1 MEYLILMTMAG
12 SVLSLVYWIW
22 DRCFHDFL
30 TQSMK
35 YRALIIIL
43 LVYLVPWAWLKGIY
57 GYVVYWF
64 LPVRVPV
71 ITGHPVAI
79 ADIITKEEAYRTSG
93 YWWRLLVVGVWI
105 LVALVRV
112 VRKAKISFNNKQM
125 LLDTSDKCESGVILE
140 TVERLR
146 EELHYKGRLGIY
158 ITPDQNTTFTLGA
171 FRPLIFLQEKYSEDQ
186 LYLILKHEMM
196 HVKRKDLFIKLLM
209 EFAGCVHWFNY
220 LVHGLNGL
228 LSEVC
233 ESSCDERVLKGA
245 TEDEEKIYAR
255 SLIECC
261 DRLKG
266 NEPSPLHNTPFVS
279 GLVDIVETTAE
290 RVNLIMKRKE
300 IKSWKKRLAAS
311 VFAGLLVVNSF
322 TAMAYPDVYHV
333 ESSSIKAG
341 EDSAEGNAFWLE
353 EPIEEGYKDSEIEV
367 LYEEEF
373 IDMEGNVYPVNAS
386 SPYVFCIKHYIVS
399 GYYQTHV
406 KDAKGG
412 CTVNTYESEK
422 CTICNTIWVGD
433 LYKTSTWTKC
443 PH

>member
-1 MEYLILMTMAG
+1 M
-12 SVLSLVYWIW
+12 
-22 DRCFHDFL
+22 
-30 TQSMK
+30 
-35 YRALIIIL
+35 
-43 LVYLVPWAWLKGIY
+43 
-57 GYVVYWF
+57 
-64 LPVRVPV
+64 
-71 ITGHPVAI
+71 
-79 ADIITKEEAYRTSG
+79 
-93 YWWRLLVVGVWI
+93 
-105 LVALVRV
+105 VALVRV

-196 HVKRKDLFIKLLM
+196 YVKRKDLFIKLLM